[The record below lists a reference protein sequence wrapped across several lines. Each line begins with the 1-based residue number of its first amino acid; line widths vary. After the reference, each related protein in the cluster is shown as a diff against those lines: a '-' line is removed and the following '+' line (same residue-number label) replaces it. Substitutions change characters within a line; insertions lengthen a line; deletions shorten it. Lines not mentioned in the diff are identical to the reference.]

1 MTTTQTATTQS
12 HQAPTCTMTGAELQC
27 MREACAVSREELAD
41 LVGVQSRTVKHWES
55 GRATV
60 PADVAAI
67 MTSID
72 TEAQAEAEF
81 IMRHAVNRSTPY
93 WLKIQRRPASTDPR
107 SVYASRTPSAQ
118 RREAARLALIAG
130 QVRGAMMLRM
140 NRVPA
145 IIEWA
150 TE

>member
-1 MTTTQTATTQS
+1 MTTATTTQTPPPPAS
-12 HQAPTCTMTGAELQC
+12 TMTGAELQC

-67 MTSID
+67 MVSID
-72 TEAQAEAEF
+72 
-81 IMRHAVNRSTPY
+81 IMADHIAGSILHTARNSPKPY
-93 WLKIQRRPASTDPR
+93 QLEIQRRPASTDPR
-107 SVYASRTPSAQ
+107 SVYASRTPAAQ
-118 RREAARLALIAG
+118 RIESVRLARIAG

-140 NRVPA
+140 YRLPA